1 MHAVFSDHLS
11 WWRLGVLAAVVWLAP
26 IASGRAAAQ
35 PPPVSLRVQWGGGD
49 QRAWQGRI
57 ELIQPS
63 ASPWNSRD
71 GVAGGDKLDW
81 RLLRSDAAA
90 GRGLYRDGPA
100 LILNDDQPQA
110 GGAVELRIA
119 NWQSARLRLHLR
131 PATATAD
138 EPGVTI
144 EQPVASLLVDDVLH
158 QLDAR
163 GNRLTIG
170 PVPGALLRLRMEP
183 RYRPRQES
191 RDEIWATGQPVRLTV
206 HPLLPA
212 RPSGFGSIDLR
223 LVLADQQTGEELLAH
238 TLPLTP
244 PAEPPDGSTE
254 SPALQAWQAAFFD
267 FDLPELA
274 GVYQLSIEAIERG
287 RLRWSRTLLSRAV
300 DFPVVEMAGTPAT
313 AAATPWQI
321 IYRLDPGSPRLHE
334 RLRRLP
340 GQAAESVAAMRRL
353 SLPAMPMPSLTRA
366 ADSLPTMSL
375 PKMRLPK
382 VALPELPSLP
392 KVSAIDSLVPTF
404 GGLLATGDSTVEPH
418 PLGAMLRLPPASS
431 RTTPTWEGVVVA
443 AAVPGLP
450 HAVEID
456 YPSDQE
462 AVVGVSVLEP
472 NADGT
477 AVVARYDGGFQ
488 VPRPLAGESPEL
500 RRHRFVF
507 WPRTRA
513 PVIVLSNP
521 LENQPATIGQ
531 LRVLAGPRQLVN
543 DKATGERPAGR
554 RIYAHL
560 PRQDDA
566 VTRPGGGMVVSAGSD
581 GWVGWY
587 ENLQQSAAWLATQ
600 LADGVA
606 VEVYAAGAA
615 LWRSPTTAEGP
626 RWDDQQDAPTP
637 VWNGADRLTLVRH
650 ACRSAGLGLVPSLRF
665 DGLLPSLEQQ
675 LADPVAASGLLCI
688 GRDGQPRAAEATTAG
703 RHYNVL
709 DPRVQDAVAAVM
721 TELMDRLG
729 NAGGVEGVAVTLPA
743 DGWLHLPGLAW
754 GLDDRTFSRFAR
766 ETGLEDQLPTAA
778 GPDRHAAR
786 AAAVEGPF
794 REAWLS
800 WRAEQVAT
808 LHTRLAKIVAE
819 TTGQSYFIMPTTLLF
834 AGEVSQRFSPDL
846 AGQPPI
852 DDLLRELGLDPGRLT
867 RADNAVYVAG
877 RLHAVGGTLA
887 AEATV
892 SAINRSAAVAAWE
905 RRARRRGLV
914 LLEQPQ
920 PLSLD
925 ELIPHGPF
933 GTNEF
938 AGPGRFHAVI
948 GGAERQRLLVEGVA
962 MQDAEVIFD
971 ESLQWAGLNDTD
983 RTVRR
988 GFLAIPP
995 GRLERLPDLPADFPL
1010 WFQAGRDGWLLLAGN
1025 ASRLPA
1031 RLEIRTS
1038 ERVTAATDVTTGEEL
1053 AIRENGMTVTLPAA
1067 SLRTIRVEGPASA
1080 VPPAGAVVRFD
1091 EDVVRLLT
1099 DQVANLRHREMVIAS
1114 PPAIP
1119 VLDNPGFDLPG
1130 IGAGITGWEMVAP
1143 AAGTLELAATP
1154 RPAAEP
1160 EVENWAARFS
1170 SVGDLATI
1178 RSNPFPPPATGR
1190 ASVAVWLRLPE
1201 GAPQPPLRIAVEGLS
1216 EGQEYY
1222 RFAPVGAAPG
1232 GRPLAGEWTRF
1243 VLQVSDL
1250 PTDSNE
1256 SLRLR
1261 FDMLGPGVV
1270 EIDELRVFDLVLA
1283 DSQRAEIETLLDQM
1297 EHDLATGATANLLAA
1312 VDGYWPRFLQT
1323 AVSDEQAAAATRRL
1337 AQRAAREAEATAD
1350 QKTAEQ
1356 PPGFFDRVQSWWR

>member
-1 MHAVFSDHLS
+1 ML
-11 WWRLGVLAAVVWLAP
+11 AVVAWLSRPVAGQA
-26 IASGRAAAQ
+26 ASQ

-49 QRAWQGRI
+49 QREWLGRI
-57 ELIQPS
+57 ELIRPS
-63 ASPWNSRD
+63 ASPWKSRD
-71 GVAGGDKLDW
+71 GQAGTDELDW
-81 RLLRSDAAA
+81 RLLSSDPAAV
-90 GRGLYRDGPA
+90 RGLHRNGPA
-100 LILNDDQPQA
+100 LIINDDQPQL
-110 GGAVELRIA
+110 GGAVEIRISD
-119 NWQSARLRLHLR
+119 WQSARLRLRLR

-144 EQPVASLLVDDVLH
+144 EQPIAALLVDDALH
-158 QLDAR
+158 QLDGR

-170 PVPGALLRLRMEP
+170 PAPGALLRLRMEP
-183 RYRPRQES
+183 RQSTRQTS
-191 RDEIWATGQPVRLTV
+191 RDEIWTTGQPVRLAV
-206 HPLLPA
+206 HPLLPT
-212 RPSGFGSIDLR
+212 RSSGFGSIDLR
-223 LVLADQQTGEELLAH
+223 MVLADQRTGEELLVQ

-244 PAEPPDGSTE
+244 AAEPPVASIE
-254 SPALQAWQAAFFD
+254 SAALQAWQAASFD
-267 FDLPELA
+267 FNLPELA
-274 GVYQLSIEAIERG
+274 GVYRLSIDAIERG
-287 RLRWSRTLLSRAV
+287 RLRWSRTLLSRTV
-300 DFPVVEMAGTPAT
+300 NFPVVEQAGTPVAD
-313 AAATPWQI
+313 AGMPWQI

-418 PLGAMLRLPPASS
+418 PLGAMLRLPPASD

-443 AAVPGLP
+443 AAVPGSP
-450 HAVEID
+450 HVVEID

-472 NADGT
+472 SADGT
-477 AVVARYDGGFQ
+477 AVVTRYDGGFQ
-488 VPRPLAGESPEL
+488 APRPLAGESPKL
-500 RRHRFVF
+500 RQHRFVF

-513 PVIVLSNP
+513 PVIVLSNSA
-521 LENQPATIGQ
+521 ENQPATIGQ
-531 LRVLAGPRQLVN
+531 LRVLAGPRQLVAEE
-543 DKATGERPAGR
+543 ATGERPAGR

-560 PRQDDA
+560 PRQVDA
-566 VTRPGGGMVVSAGSD
+566 GSRPGGGLVVGAGSD
-581 GWVGWY
+581 GWIGWY
-587 ENLQQSAAWLATQ
+587 DELQQSAAWLATQ

-606 VEVYAAGAA
+606 VEVYAAGAG
-615 LWRSPTTAEGP
+615 LWQSAATAAAP
-626 RWDDQQDAPTP
+626 RWDGQQDDPTP
-637 VWNGADRLTLVRH
+637 LWNGADRLTLVRH
-650 ACRSAGLGLVPSLRF
+650 ACRSAGLGFVPSLRF
-665 DGLLPSLEQQ
+665 DGLLSSLEQQ
-675 LADPVAASGLLCI
+675 LADPATASGILCI
-688 GRDGQPRAAEATTAG
+688 GRDGQPRAAEATAAG

-709 DPRVQDAVAAVM
+709 DPRVQNAVAAVM
-721 TELMDRLG
+721 SELMTRLG
-729 NAGGVEGVAVTLPA
+729 NADGLEGVAVTLPA

-766 ETGLEDQLPTAA
+766 ESGLGDQLPTAA
-778 GPDRHAAR
+778 GPGRHAAR

-800 WRAEQVAT
+800 WRAEQVAA
-808 LHTRLAKIVAE
+808 LHARLAGIVAE
-819 TTGQSYFIMPTTLLF
+819 AAGHSYFIMPTTLLF

-846 AGQPPI
+846 AGQPPT
-852 DDLLRELGLDPGRLT
+852 DDLLLELGLDPGRVT

-877 RLHAVGGTLA
+877 RLHAVGGPLA
-887 AEATV
+887 ARATV
-892 SAINRSAAVAAWE
+892 KATNRSAAVAAWE
-905 RRARRRGLV
+905 QRARRRGLV

-920 PLSLD
+920 PLSL
-925 ELIPHGPF
+925 EQLVPHGPF

-938 AGPGRFHAVI
+938 AGSGRFHAVI

-971 ESLQWAGLNDTD
+971 ESLRWAGLNDED

-995 GRLERLPDLPADFPL
+995 GQLERLPDLPVDFPV
-1010 WFQAGRDGWLLLAGN
+1010 WFRMGRDGWLLLAGN

-1031 RLEIRTS
+1031 RLEVRTP
-1038 ERVTAATDVTTGEEL
+1038 EGVTAATDVATGEGF
-1053 AIRENGMTVTLPAA
+1053 AVRENAISIELPPA
-1067 SLRTIRVEGPASA
+1067 SLRTVRVEVSA
-1080 VPPAGAVVRFD
+1080 PTAPPTGAVVCFD

-1099 DQVANLRHREMVIAS
+1099 DQVADLRHREMVIAS

-1130 IGAGITGWEMVAP
+1130 IGAGITGWELVAP
-1143 AAGTLELAATP
+1143 AAGSFELAAAA

-1160 EVENWAARFS
+1160 EVENSAARFS
-1170 SVGDLATI
+1170 SVAELATV

-1222 RFAPVGAAPG
+1222 RFAPVGSAPG
-1232 GRPLAGEWTRF
+1232 GRPLAHEWMRF
-1243 VLQVSDL
+1243 VLQVNDL
-1250 PTDSNE
+1250 PTDPNE

-1270 EIDELRVFDLVLA
+1270 EIDELHVFDLVLA
-1283 DSQRAEIETLLDQM
+1283 DAQRTEIEALLDQM
-1297 EHDLATGATANLLAA
+1297 EHDLATGATAKLVAA
-1312 VDGYWPRFLQT
+1312 IDGYWPRFLRT
-1323 AVSDEQAAAATRRL
+1323 AVSDDQAAAVTRRL
-1337 AQRAAREAEATAD
+1337 AQQAAREAEDARD